1 MATCTTKQI
10 EETRYVLELTKD
22 EAQALR
28 DVLGHVSGH
37 PKTSRR
43 GLCDLVLK
51 ALESAGFKRY
61 YLGDISPES
70 GVHFKPTKE
79 SEIEAWLPKL

>member
-28 DVLGHVSGH
+28 DVLRHVSGH
-37 PKTSRR
+37 PTKSRR
-43 GLCDLVLK
+43 GLCDLVLN
-51 ALESAGFKRY
+51 ALLSAGFRDH
-61 YLGDISPES
+61 LDRDISLVQS
-70 GVHFKPTKE
+70 GICFE
-79 SEIEAWLPKL
+79 